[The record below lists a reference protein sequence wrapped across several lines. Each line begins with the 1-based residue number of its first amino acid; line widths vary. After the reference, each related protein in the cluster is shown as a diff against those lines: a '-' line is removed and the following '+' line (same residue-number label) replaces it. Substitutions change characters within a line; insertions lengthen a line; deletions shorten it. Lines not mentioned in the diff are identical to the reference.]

1 MLQGMGMTVCL
12 MPCNVPTQWNSSTD
26 MVEFALGYH
35 EPINVMTQKRDLG
48 LRNLEL
54 SDKEWGVLREL
65 HAVLKVQTR
74 QSLEVIKTEINKI
87 PTDSEGCYD
96 VLLTCKSQPCDGD
109 SCNGSHR
116 QSIYNLLTGRNLLSP
131 YL

>member
-1 MLQGMGMTVCL
+1 
-12 MPCNVPTQWNSSTD
+12 
-26 MVEFALGYH
+26 MVEFALEYH

-54 SDKEWGVLREL
+54 SDEKWRVLREL
-65 HAVLKVQTR
+65 HTVLKVQTC
-74 QSLEVIKTEINKI
+74 QSLKVIKTEINKI

-96 VLLTCKSQPCDGD
+96 VLLMCKSQPCNGD

-116 QSIYNLLTGRNLLSP
+116 QSIYNLLTGHDLLSSH
-131 YL
+131 L